1 MAWVVLPADP
11 LAVFPNVPGELLAL
25 ALLVVLGPLAYLAWS
40 ATSPRRFTVALV
52 LVAAFTFV
60 LFYPNI
66 SGLPLPN
73 GIFNWYQGI
82 LPTWLYPFQFPVNT
96 DPAVTVSLV
105 GPWPLTLFAAVL
117 VAAIL
122 VGYSAWA
129 WRLAIAERAAVAPAD
144 P

>member
-1 MAWVVLPADP
+1 M
-11 LAVFPNVPGELLAL
+11 
-25 ALLVVLGPLAYLAWS
+25 VLGPLAYARLE
-40 ATSPRRFTVALV
+40 RH
-52 LVAAFTFV
+52 VAAPIHGGAGAGRGLHV
-60 LFYPNI
+60 RPLLPEL

-129 WRLAIAERAAVAPAD
+129 WRLAMAERAAVAPPD